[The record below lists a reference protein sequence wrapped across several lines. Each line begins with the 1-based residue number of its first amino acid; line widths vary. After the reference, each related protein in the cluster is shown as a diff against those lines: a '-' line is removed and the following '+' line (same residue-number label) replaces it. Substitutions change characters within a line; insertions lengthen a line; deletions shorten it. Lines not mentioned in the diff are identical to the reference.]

1 MIFFYFILGKE
12 VFFLKK
18 SKKYALWTFVLVI
31 TLVVQLIVM
40 TTPPNGAIDVEQLET
55 MSYQYFEEDIE
66 NENIAVVYFSENSLN
81 VYVKTADG
89 NYYKTANPEYDMFK
103 KELLED
109 GLVVES
115 AVEFVKSQTKQASW
129 VGMLLFMFNITT
141 AISMALRW
149 WFSAIAE
156 RDQSDANLVA
166 AKPNNHIK
174 NNHVKDVKEKDNE
187 NVKKFKDIAGLYEV
201 KKDMQ
206 CLVDFLKNKDKYVE
220 AGAVLPKGV
229 ILYGPPGTGKTLLAK
244 AVAGEAGV
252 PFHYMSGSDFVE
264 MYVGVGAK
272 RVRELFEKAKKDAP
286 CIVFIDEI
294 DAIGGKRGEGDSNG
308 EDRKTINAL
317 LTEMDGF
324 TSSEN
329 ILVIAATN
337 RLEDL
342 DSALVRPGRFTNKF
356 CVPLP
361 ETPRERLE
369 IIRLYGKNKKFA
381 EDVDFKGL
389 ARETTGFSPA
399 SIEALLNESA
409 IISVQDKKQFI
420 DKASIDKAMFKVLL
434 SGHVKENQS
443 ERNKE
448 ELLLVS
454 WHEAGHALVGRLNGK
469 NIPKVT
475 ILSTTS
481 GAGGVTFT
489 TPKSTGLH
497 SVNDLKAE
505 VAELYAGRVAE
516 LMLLKDKNQIT
527 TGASN
532 DIQKATDII
541 KGIVT
546 SYGMSD
552 EFGMLNLN
560 QLQVSQSRIIEEE
573 VRLAKEIEEHTV
585 ALLTQ
590 HYNRLEAIANALME
604 RETLY
609 EQDLDT
615 LIKENKPLKAQF
627 EDMPIFETKN
637 DKAQSKS
644 DIAKPIHYRKNNIQE
659 FIQGLLK
666 KSTIGRK
673 EKRIKNKTL

>member
-1 MIFFYFILGKE
+1 MKLN
-12 VFFLKK
+12 KK
-18 SKKYALWTFVLVI
+18 RNKKKYATLTILWTLI
-31 TLVVQLIVM
+31 LIVQIYVF
-40 TTPPNGAIDVEQLET
+40 TAPPKDAINIDELEVIA
-55 MSYQYFEEDIE
+55 YKDFENDIE
-66 NENIAVVYFSENSLN
+66 TDLIAVVYFSESSSE
-81 VYVKTADG
+81 VYVQKTDST
-89 NYYKTANPEYDMFK
+89 YYKTSNPEYDTFK
-103 KELLED
+103 KDLLES
-109 GLVVES
+109 GVSVQS
-115 AVEFVKSQTKQASW
+115 ASEFKKNQEAPFGGWAIV
-129 VGMLLFMFNITT
+129 LFM
-141 AISMALRW
+141 ISAMTLVSFVMRW
-149 WFSAIAE
+149 IFASIGYDDNNNDNHRAVAASYGGDGRGGDIKSGKDSNAK
-156 RDQSDANLVA
+156 DAN
-166 AKPNNHIK
+166 
-174 NNHVKDVKEKDNE
+174 VKTFD
-187 NVKKFKDIAGLYEV
+187 DIAGLYEV
-201 KKDMQ
+201 KKDMR
-206 CLVDFLKNKDKYVE
+206 CLVDFLKNKDKYIE

-272 RVRELFEKAKKDAP
+272 RVRELFDRAKKDAP

-294 DAIGGKRGEGDSNG
+294 DAIGGKRGEGDNNG

-324 TSSEN
+324 SSTEN
-329 ILVIAATN
+329 VLVIAATN

-342 DSALVRPGRFTNKF
+342 DAALVRPGRFTNKF

-389 ARETTGFSPA
+389 AKETTGFSPA

-420 DKASIDKAMFKVLL
+420 DKASVDKAMFKVLL
-434 SGHVKENQS
+434 SGHVKENQA
-443 ERNKE
+443 ERNKD
-448 ELLLVS
+448 ELKLVS
-454 WHEAGHALVGRLNGK
+454 WHEAGHALVGKLNGK
-469 NIPKVT
+469 SIPKVT

-489 TPKSTGLH
+489 TPKDIGLH

-505 VAELYAGRVAE
+505 VSELYAGRVAE
-516 LMLLKDKNQIT
+516 LLMLKDKNKIT

-532 DIQKATDII
+532 DIQKATEII

-546 SYGMSD
+546 SYGMSE

-573 VRLAKEIEEHTV
+573 VRLAKEIEEQTI
-585 ALLTQ
+585 ALLTE
-590 HYNRLEAIANALME
+590 HYSRLEAIANALLE

-627 EDMPIFETKN
+627 DDMPQNILPKN
-637 DKAQSKS
+637 DAPQ
-644 DIAKPIHYRKNNIQE
+644 IQNNNAHTNTQRRP
-659 FIQGLLK
+659 GKRLSLLDLLK
-666 KSTIGRK
+666 RRRETV
-673 EKRIKNKTL
+673 KRRYP